1 MLTGLVISTPDDPL
15 PYRVIV
21 RWNGDLI
28 RALPVGS
35 AGEGQRK
42 LVELLQ
48 RESQGDDRAA

>member
-1 MLTGLVISTPDDPL
+1 V
-15 PYRVIV
+15 V

-48 RESQGDDRAA
+48 REQQGDDRAAR